1 MTPHVK
7 RSLKA
12 GVFILAI
19 LGTCIM
25 LWKPWAADTSKAA
38 SSPSSGREPSSSS
51 AMKVEG
57 VAVQP
62 KAFVETII
70 ASGTL
75 RAEESI
81 ELQTEVTGKV
91 AGLFFTDGEAVQQDA
106 VLVKIDDS
114 TLQANLKRSEARRAL
129 ASLRERRL
137 AEIVDQGA
145 VSRLDYD
152 ESLAEISILDA
163 EIELIRAEIRRT
175 EIRAPFDG
183 IVGVRFVSIGAY
195 VNPATRIATLQGI
208 DVLKLDFSIPERYAA
223 MIKIGDP
230 LQFSLAS
237 GDVTFTATVSA
248 VEPRIDIVTRSVLV
262 RAVCANIDGTLL
274 PGAFAR
280 VEFTVARNE
289 SALLVP
295 SLSVIS
301 GLEERTVY
309 VAVDGLAQRRLV
321 TTGARTTTHIQILEG
336 LKAGEVVITSG
347 IQQLRNGASISVN
360 LLP

>member
-1 MTPHVK
+1 MN

-12 GVFILAI
+12 GIVSLVI
-19 LGTCIM
+19 LGVCIIV
-25 LWKPWAADTSKAA
+25 WKPWAEKTEDA
-38 SSPSSGREPSSSS
+38 PSSLSSTRDKRSS
-51 AMKVEG
+51 APMKVDG
-57 VAVQP
+57 VAVVPQP
-62 KAFVETII
+62 FIETII

-75 RAEESI
+75 LAEESV
-81 ELQTEVTGKV
+81 ELQAEVTGKV
-91 AGLFFTDGEAVQQDA
+91 AGLFFKDGEAVKKGD

-137 AEIVDQGA
+137 AEIVDEGA

-152 ESLAEISILDA
+152 ESVAELSILDA

-183 IVGVRFVSIGAY
+183 IVGVRFVSTGAY
-195 VNPATRIATLQGI
+195 VSPSTRIATLQGI
-208 DVLKLDFSIPERYAA
+208 DLLKLDFSVPERYAS
-223 MIKIGDP
+223 MIKLGSP
-230 LQFSLAS
+230 LQFSLTG
-237 GDVTFTATVSA
+237 GDDDFTATVTA

-262 RAVCANIDGTLL
+262 RAVCSNRDGTLL

-280 VEFTVARNE
+280 VEFAVARNE

-295 SLSVIS
+295 SISVIS
-301 GLEERTVY
+301 GLDERTLY
-309 VAVDGLAQRRLV
+309 VAEEGIAKRRQV
-321 TTGARTTTHIQILEG
+321 TTGARTTTQVQILDG
-336 LKAGEVVITSG
+336 LKPGDVVITSG
-347 IQQLRNGASISVN
+347 VQQLRNGASVAIN